1 MDASIKLR
9 IFMGENSNPEKGDR
23 SQFNYLKLYIKYT
36 LRLIWFNHNFFRQA
50 PSQHV
55 TLQVCCNGQLTITV
69 VGNHFNPISF
79 SQTHRQQS
87 HFRTGPTSS
96 FPDDKVFPGLGQAQR
111 HQLYSVFQTA
121 IADSVDFQF
130 VLQHVKPL
138 GSCDLDLQLLDPILF
153 EFQYFSA
160 FGADHMIMVLT
171 QMPVFVK
178 NHAIVKTALMGKSKT
193 AHQLKGFVDEIPF
206 QFPTVAFQQP
216 YDILDGHVLFGLQE
230 SLQDF
235 EPILEIVD
243 VFLFEQLLELPL
255 FLNVNLFHFSIKIR
269 CPNRDKTE

>member
-1 MDASIKLR
+1 M
-9 IFMGENSNPEKGDR
+9 
-23 SQFNYLKLYIKYT
+23 
-36 LRLIWFNHNFFRQA
+36 
-50 PSQHV
+50 
-55 TLQVCCNGQLTITV
+55 C
-69 VGNHFNPISF
+69 
-79 SQTHRQQS
+79 
-87 HFRTGPTSS
+87 SS
-96 FPDDKVFPGLGQAQR
+96 DL
-111 HQLYSVFQTA
+111 FQTA

-178 NHAIVKTALMGKSKT
+178 NHATVKTALMGKSKT

-255 FLNVNLFHFSIKIR
+255 FLKVNLFHFSIKIR
-269 CPNRDKTE
+269 CPNRTGTKRNKLPQRHQNTKEIFGYLFIFVFWCLRGVNDLTQNNK